1 MDRFRAMEDAPE
13 PTDED
18 LVRRVADGA
27 DDALGLLYRRWA
39 RPVLAMAIQSL
50 GRSGAEDVVQE
61 VFVTVWRNASRFDPA
76 RGSFR
81 AWVLQIAHYRILNEL
96 RHRSRQP
103 RLDADADGAALG
115 QIPDR
120 EPGPAESASR
130 EERRSVV
137 RAALAALP
145 AAERE
150 ALRLAMLQDLTHEEV
165 ARELGLPLG
174 TAKTRIR
181 TGLRRLRTTLLP
193 QAAALAMIAL
203 FAILYRGDHT
213 RLARNER
220 ALTLVTA
227 SDAENLRLAPAPGVP
242 AATHARYRGR
252 AGTPLAVVTFSA
264 FPPAAA
270 GETYQVWVRHA
281 ATWTSL
287 GTVDARTERIVVESD
302 VVAALPDA
310 VQVTREPAG
319 GSRTPTGPVVVAW
332 ER

>member
-1 MDRFRAMEDAPE
+1 MDRFRAMNDVRE
-13 PTDED
+13 PTDEQ

-27 DDALGLLYRRWA
+27 DEALGLLYRRWA
-39 RPVLAMAIQSL
+39 RPVLAMAVQSL
-50 GRSGAEDVVQE
+50 GRSGAEDLVQE

-76 RGSFR
+76 RGTFR

-103 RLDADADGAALG
+103 RSEGDGAMLG
-115 QIPDR
+115 DIPDR
-120 EPGPAESASR
+120 EPGPAEAASR
-130 EERRSVV
+130 EERRGVV

-193 QAAALAMIAL
+193 QAAALALLAL
-203 FAILYRGDHT
+203 LAVLYRGDH
-213 RLARNER
+213 ARVARDER
-220 ALTLVTA
+220 ALSLVTA
-227 SDAENLRLAPAPGVP
+227 SDAENFRLAAAPGVP

-264 FPPAAA
+264 FPPAGA
-270 GETYQVWVRHA
+270 GATYQVWVRHGT
-281 ATWTSL
+281 TWTSL
-287 GTVDARTERIVVESD
+287 GTVDAGTERIIVESD